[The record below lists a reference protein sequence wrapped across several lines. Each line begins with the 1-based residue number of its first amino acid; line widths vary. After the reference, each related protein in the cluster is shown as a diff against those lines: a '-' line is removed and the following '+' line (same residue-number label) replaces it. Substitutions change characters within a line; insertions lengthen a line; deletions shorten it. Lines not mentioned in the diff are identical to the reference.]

1 MSGRAAVG
9 HGEFQQGCGGG
20 GNGIGASGGERRMG
34 GGADEGLRQEDRDR
48 RESSSNS
55 LFEPGSRARVT
66 DMDQIKAVV
75 SLRFALVKA
84 SFKSYLW
91 QAVFSLG
98 MLWYLFSMTK
108 GESENLTS
116 TVAFMWSNP
125 CVIGEDVMPPY
136 FSESL

>member
-1 MSGRAAVG
+1 M
-9 HGEFQQGCGGG
+9 
-20 GNGIGASGGERRMG
+20 NNIGAKIG
-34 GGADEGLRQEDRDR
+34 
-48 RESSSNS
+48 SNS

-116 TVAFMWSNP
+116 TVAFMPLSFSGLTAGFT
-125 CVIGEDVMPPY
+125 VSMVMEK
-136 FSESL
+136 SQKIKQV